1 MIDNVKYVKIEVAVR
16 YDEDDIP
23 NNFPFR
29 KNNLLILTVEHP
41 SGKIIGFPIDYMFDH
56 EWMINNLGI
65 KTTEDILNTKRFHLG
80 MKITDQGSY
89 YLLDEN
95 MNEIASIENDY
106 VPDRYSIPGEFG
118 DYLNFYINLETRII
132 ENWYGQ
138 NSSFKEFI

>member
-29 KNNLLILTVEHP
+29 KNNLLTLTVEHP
-41 SGKIIGFPIDYMFDH
+41 SGKIIGFPIDYMFDP

-65 KTTEDILNTKRFHLG
+65 KTTEDILNTKKFNLE

-106 VPDRYSIPGEFG
+106 MPDSYSIPGEFG
-118 DYLNFYINLETRII
+118 DYLNFYINLETGII
-132 ENWYGQ
+132 ENWYGE
-138 NSSFKEFI
+138 NASFKEFI